1 MNEVPP
7 SEDVPAV
14 VAMRQ
19 DMARWFRDL
28 ADRAERGE
36 FVAAAVALVKVGMYT
51 SSAWHDQAGNGTI
64 LLGSIQ
70 SLSYRLSRGL
80 FEGAEDA

>member
-1 MNEVPP
+1 MTEVPP
-7 SEDVPAV
+7 IEDVPAV
-14 VAMRQ
+14 VAMRE

-51 SSAWHDQAGNGTI
+51 SSAWHDEAGNGPI
-64 LLGSIQ
+64 LLGSIASLQFRLAQ
-70 SLSYRLSRGL
+70 SLHD
-80 FEGAEDA
+80 GAVEA

>member
-1 MNEVPP
+1 MNEAPP
-7 SEDVPAV
+7 PTEDASV

-51 SSAWHDQAGNGTI
+51 SSAWHNEAGNGTI
-64 LLGSIQ
+64 LLGSIH
-70 SLSYRLSRGL
+70 SLSYRVSRGL
-80 FEGAEDA
+80 FEGADE